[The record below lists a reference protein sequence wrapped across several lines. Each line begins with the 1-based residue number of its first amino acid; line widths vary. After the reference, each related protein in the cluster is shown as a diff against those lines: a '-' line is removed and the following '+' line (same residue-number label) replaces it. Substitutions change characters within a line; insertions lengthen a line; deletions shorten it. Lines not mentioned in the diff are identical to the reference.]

1 MWSSAHQLSMLG
13 RTGRTRAPP
22 EPDWEKLGRVA
33 VFQDDVPA
41 EPTEDDVVFDCRL
54 ETLDLSER
62 QKAMLKP
69 IESRIRDVF
78 SQTASRPESRKP
90 GPKSARADGS
100 PGFNA
105 ISRAS

>member
-1 MWSSAHQLSMLG
+1 MFG
-13 RTGRTRAPP
+13 RTSRTRAPEP
-22 EPDWEKLGRVA
+22 EWENLAKTA

-69 IESRIRDVF
+69 IESCVRDVVF
-78 SQTASRPESRKP
+78 PDSIK
-90 GPKSARADGS
+90 ARVKK
-100 PGFNA
+100 
-105 ISRAS
+105 SRAKVRKSRWVAKLRGHVTGKLTKQ